1 MKVGEIMLL
10 LNKTLLR
17 MAKGLWGWIFLI
29 TALKLLTLVGTAAF
43 AQIISGFLGDLV
55 SPQMTAAAAGQAVLS
70 ALLTALLL
78 LGAELLTGEA
88 EYHCTAKARL
98 SLRRAIFSKAL
109 ELDVG
114 NIEKIGPVSAITSAV
129 DGVEAMQVYYSKY
142 LPGLLY
148 CLAAPFYLFW
158 RMGRVSLL
166 PAAVLFLVSLVLLP
180 VNNLFRGH
188 IEKLKAGY
196 WASMEDL
203 TGTYLENV
211 RGLST
216 FKLFGR
222 DGDRQRLLEEK
233 SQDFNR
239 KVMGVMKVNFSS
251 FLLTDGLIYASVAVA
266 AVLAAGQLLT
276 GELSFSGA
284 LMVLL
289 LSFGFFG
296 SVRQLMNA
304 THSALA
310 GVSAADKVEKLLDI
324 DTARPCHPGLPRQ
337 NRPFDGIRLEHIS
350 FGYQGRQAALR
361 DVSLD
366 IPRGKTVALVGLSGS
381 GKSTIA
387 SLLMRFYDL
396 EQGRILLEGW
406 DYTSFPPEELRK
418 RVILVPQ
425 SVSLFSGTIAENLR
439 MAAPNATRGD
449 MLEAL
454 DQVRLGDWV
463 RTQPLGLDTPVG
475 DAGAKLSGGQRQKL
489 GIARALLCRAE
500 YIIFDE
506 ATSSVDMESE
516 REIWNCIEELAQ
528 TRTLVLISHRL
539 STIRSADVI
548 YVLENG
554 AIAQHGSHGELMAQ
568 PGLYRRLV
576 EEQAQLERK
585 GEEGLAHA

>member
-1 MKVGEIMLL
+1 M
-10 LNKTLLR
+10 
-17 MAKGLWGWIFLI
+17 
-29 TALKLLTLVGTAAF
+29 GTAAF

-361 DVSLD
+361 DVSPGHSPGENSGTGGAFRQREVHHRQSAHAVLR
-366 IPRGKTVALVGLSGS
+366 PGTGPHPAGGVGLHLFPAGGAAKAGDFSASVGEPVLRHHCREPAHGRPQRHPWGYAGS
-381 GKSTIA
+381 PGPSAAGGLGPHPAPGIGHTGGGRRRQA
-387 SLLMRFYDL
+387 LRGPAAEAGHRPCSAVQGGVHHFRRSYLQRGHGERAGNL
-396 EQGRILLEGW
+396 ELHRGNWPRPGRWSSSPTGC
-406 DYTSFPPEELRK
+406 PP
-418 RVILVPQ
+418 
-425 SVSLFSGTIAENLR
+425 F
-439 MAAPNATRGD
+439 AAP
-449 MLEAL
+449 M
-454 DQVRLGDWV
+454 
-463 RTQPLGLDTPVG
+463 
-475 DAGAKLSGGQRQKL
+475 
-489 GIARALLCRAE
+489 
-500 YIIFDE
+500 
-506 ATSSVDMESE
+506 
-516 REIWNCIEELAQ
+516 
-528 TRTLVLISHRL
+528 
-539 STIRSADVI
+539 
-548 YVLENG
+548 
-554 AIAQHGSHGELMAQ
+554 
-568 PGLYRRLV
+568 
-576 EEQAQLERK
+576 
-585 GEEGLAHA
+585 

>member
-1 MKVGEIMLL
+1 MLL

-43 AQIISGFLGDLV
+43 AQIVSGFLGDLI
-55 SPQMTAAAAGQAVLS
+55 SPQMTAAAAGQAVIS
-70 ALLTALLL
+70 ALMTALLL

-88 EYHCTAKARL
+88 EYRCTAKARL

-114 NIEKIGPVSAITSAV
+114 NIERIGPVSAITSAV

-158 RMGRVSLL
+158 RMGQVSFL
-166 PAAVLFLVSLVLLP
+166 PAAVLFVVSLVLLP

-188 IEKLKAGY
+188 IEKLKSGY

-310 GVSAADKVEKLLDI
+310 GVSAADKVEKLLSI
-324 DTARPCHPGLPRQ
+324 DTTRPYRPIAPRKG
-337 NRPFDGIRLEHIS
+337 PLTES
-350 FGYQGRQAALR
+350 AWSTY
-361 DVSLD
+361 
-366 IPRGKTVALVGLSGS
+366 LS
-381 GKSTIA
+381 
-387 SLLMRFYDL
+387 
-396 EQGRILLEGW
+396 
-406 DYTSFPPEELRK
+406 
-418 RVILVPQ
+418 V
-425 SVSLFSGTIAENLR
+425 
-439 MAAPNATRGD
+439 TRGGR
-449 MLEAL
+449 
-454 DQVRLGDWV
+454 RLCGTCPWTFPGGKQWPWWAFPAAGSPPSPACSCGFTTWN
-463 RTQPLGLDTPVG
+463 RAASCWRAGTTPL
-475 DAGAKLSGGQRQKL
+475 SR
-489 GIARALLCRAE
+489 R
-500 YIIFDE
+500 
-506 ATSSVDMESE
+506 
-516 REIWNCIEELAQ
+516 
-528 TRTLVLISHRL
+528 
-539 STIRSADVI
+539 RSC
-548 YVLENG
+548 ENG
-554 AIAQHGSHGELMAQ
+554 
-568 PGLYRRLV
+568 
-576 EEQAQLERK
+576 
-585 GEEGLAHA
+585 

>member
-1 MKVGEIMLL
+1 MKAGEIMLL
-10 LNKTLLR
+10 LNKTLLWV
-17 MAKGLWGWIFLI
+17 AKGLWGWIVLI

-43 AQIISGFLGDLV
+43 AQIISGFLGDLI

-88 EYHCTAKARL
+88 EYRCTAKARL

-109 ELDVG
+109 DLDVG
-114 NIEKIGPVSAITSAV
+114 NMEKIGPVPAITSAV

-251 FLLTDGLIYASVAVA
+251 SSDGWAHLRFGGGWRRCWPLGSCSP
-266 AVLAAGQLLT
+266 G
-276 GELSFSGA
+276 SCPFSGA

-304 THSALA
+304 THAALA
-310 GVSAADKVEKLLDI
+310 GVSAADKVEKLLNI
-324 DTARPCHPGLPRQ
+324 DTARPCHPDLPRQ
-337 NRPFDGIRLEHIS
+337 NRPFDGIRLEHVS

-366 IPRGKTVALVGLSGS
+366 VPRGKTVALVGLSGS

-418 RVILVPQ
+418 RVILCA
-425 SVSLFSGTIAENLR
+425 SVGE
-439 MAAPNATRGD
+439 
-449 MLEAL
+449 
-454 DQVRLGDWV
+454 
-463 RTQPLGLDTPVG
+463 PV
-475 DAGAKLSGGQRQKL
+475 LWHH
-489 GIARALLCRAE
+489 CREPA
-500 YIIFDE
+500 
-506 ATSSVDMESE
+506 
-516 REIWNCIEELAQ
+516 
-528 TRTLVLISHRL
+528 
-539 STIRSADVI
+539 
-548 YVLENG
+548 
-554 AIAQHGSHGELMAQ
+554 HGSPQRHLWGYAGSPGPSAAGGLGPHPA
-568 PGLYRRLV
+568 PGLGHTGGGRRR
-576 EEQAQLERK
+576 QALRGPAAKAGHRPCPAVQ
-585 GEEGLAHA
+585 GGVHHF